1 MAKKLWFIAVNNEV
15 TNVYDDPEVAQDELF
30 YMREDN
36 LTDAFKIYCL
46 LDSDLD
52 SYDDEFALAVSENFI
67 KKKER
72 LKW

>member
-36 LTDAFKIYCL
+36 LTDTFKIYCL

-52 SYDDEFALAVSENFI
+52 SYDDELAIAESENFI

-72 LKW
+72 FK